1 VQTGV
6 TDYSK
11 SLNAAQQLAETGGRS
26 FFAKRSPLSY
36 GLKMRPQGK
45 ITVFHF
51 SNYKQ
56 T

>member
-11 SLNAAQQLAETGGRS
+11 SLNAAQQFAKADGLL

-36 GLKMRPQGK
+36 GDEKTLKGK
-45 ITVFHF
+45 SRF
-51 SNYKQ
+51 
-56 T
+56 